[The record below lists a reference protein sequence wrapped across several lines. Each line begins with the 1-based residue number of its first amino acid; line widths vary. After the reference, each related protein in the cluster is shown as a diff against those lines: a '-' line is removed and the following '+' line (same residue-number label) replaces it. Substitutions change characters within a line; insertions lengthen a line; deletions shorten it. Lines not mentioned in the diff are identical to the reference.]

1 MSLTDSF
8 ASVCRTCLLLAAG
21 AAPVLAQGIAQTRAA
36 VSPSIPKYVA
46 SRPVTEEVRIAGTD
60 SLADSATEWDNGF
73 RNFQPQ
79 SRVSFTPQLSTA
91 AIQGLIQGTST
102 IVLSARDMTSEE
114 QAAFQTKNGYAPTR
128 IPLCLDAIIVFV
140 NKGNPINEISL
151 DQLDAIYS
159 STRLTGTKLTGES
172 WGDFG
177 ARGDW
182 KKRNIV
188 PYSRE
193 DGAAIRS
200 WFGTTVLRKGGK
212 FKDTVQSRLDAMGLA
227 EAVMTDPT
235 GVAFSSMQSWYSSV
249 KVIAVA
255 PQDGQ
260 KAEPPS
266 QEAVYAGKY
275 PLVRSFYIF
284 VNKAP
289 GKPMAPA
296 YQEFAK
302 YLLSYEGQNTLADTG
317 FIPAPPDFILM
328 GSKRLN

>member
-1 MSLTDSF
+1 MKLTRSF
-8 ASVCRTCLLLAAG
+8 ACICSTFLVAAWG
-21 AAPVLAQGIAQTRAA
+21 TPSALAQGIAQTRAV
-36 VSPSIPKYVA
+36 VSPTIPKY
-46 SRPVTEEVRIAGTD
+46 RPVLTVTEEIKIAGTD
-60 SLADSATEWDNGF
+60 SLGDSAAEWDNSFRGF
-73 RNFQPQ
+73 HPQ

-102 IVLSARDMTSEE
+102 IVLSARDMTPEE
-114 QAAFQTKNGYAPTR
+114 LTAFQAKNGYSPTR

-140 NKGNPINEISL
+140 NKGNPLSEISL

-159 STRLTGTKLTGES
+159 NTHLTGTKLTGTA
-172 WGDFG
+172 WGEFG

-182 KKRNIV
+182 RKRNV
-188 PYSRE
+188 TPYSRE
-193 DGAAIRS
+193 EGAAIRS
-200 WFGTTVLRKGGK
+200 WFLTTVLRKGGK

-227 EAVMTDPT
+227 EAVVTDPT
-235 GVAFSSMQSWYSSV
+235 SIAYSSMQSWYSSV

-255 PQDGQ
+255 PQEGQ

-266 QEAVYAGKY
+266 QEAVYSGKY
-275 PLVRSFYIF
+275 PLVRSFYMF

-296 YQEFAK
+296 YQEFAR
-302 YLLSYEGQNTLADTG
+302 YLLAQEGQSTLADTG

>member
-1 MSLTDSF
+1 MSFNGSFTNVRYALT
-8 ASVCRTCLLLAAG
+8 CMLLG
-21 AAPVLAQGIAQTRAA
+21 AVPVLAQGITQTRAT
-36 VSPSIPKYVA
+36 VSPSIPQYA
-46 SRPVTEEVRIAGTD
+46 PTQAVTGEVKIAGTD
-60 SLADSATEWDNGF
+60 SLGDSATEWDSGF
-73 RNFQPQ
+73 RAFHPQ
-79 SRVSFTPQLSTA
+79 SRVSFNAQLSSA

-102 IVLSARDMTSEE
+102 LVLSARDMTNDES
-114 QAAFQTKNGYAPTR
+114 AAFQAKNGYAPTR
-128 IPLCLDAIIVFV
+128 IPICLDAIIVFV
-140 NKGNPINEISL
+140 NKGNPLNEISL

-159 STRLTGTKLTGES
+159 STHLTGTKLAGSVWGE
-172 WGDFG
+172 FG

-182 KKRNIV
+182 KKRNIT

-193 DGAAIRS
+193 EGAAIRS
-200 WFGTTVLRKGGK
+200 WFQTTVLRKGGK
-212 FKDTVQSRLDAMGLA
+212 YKELVQSRLDAMGMA
-227 EAVMTDPT
+227 EAVVTDAT
-235 GVAFSSMQSWYSSV
+235 SIAYSSMQSWYSSV
-249 KVIAVA
+249 KVLAIA

-275 PLVRSFYIF
+275 PLVRSFYMF
-284 VNKAP
+284 ANKAP

-302 YLLSYEGQNTLADTG
+302 YLLSSNGQGTLADTG